1 MITVRLQIDHRP
13 LDGSKGGRTGLDA
26 PPLALNATVSFN
38 KRVVGFNKRM
48 LRLNEKVL
56 GSVADLLFYSA
67 ASSGTSLIK
76 V

>member
-1 MITVRLQIDHRP
+1 MAPKVAEP
-13 LDGSKGGRTGLDA
+13 VWM

-38 KRVVGFNKRM
+38 KRMVGFNKRM
-48 LRLNEKVL
+48 LEITKRVVR
-56 GSVADLLFYSA
+56 SVADLLFYSA